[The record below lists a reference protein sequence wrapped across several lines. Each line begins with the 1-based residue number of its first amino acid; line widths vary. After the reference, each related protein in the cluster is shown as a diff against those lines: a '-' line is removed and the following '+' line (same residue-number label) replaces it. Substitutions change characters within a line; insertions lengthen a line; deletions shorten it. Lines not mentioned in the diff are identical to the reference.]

1 MTIPK
6 TTLSEPTLSKT
17 TLSIY
22 GMTGL
27 PLALVGYPIAIW
39 LPAFYAGEINIS
51 LAAVATMLLVAK
63 LTDVVTD
70 PLVGVVSDRLR
81 TPIGRRR
88 PVILLGVPVLVV
100 SIWFLFV
107 PVAGADA
114 TYLLICIAG
123 MYIGTTLIGLPYG
136 AWGAELSPD
145 YVQRARVTAWREQ
158 FTLIGLL
165 VAAFIPFLVEQY
177 GDGSISSIMRY
188 MALAIC
194 IATPVAVVALCLF
207 VKETAPEKAPEK
219 PSEGARDTAPMSF
232 LEGQKK
238 VLQIRPMQMMIGV
251 LLIVTMA
258 EAFRNALSLFFMK
271 SVIQADG
278 VGTLYF
284 IYFVAG
290 LAAVPFWLWLGRKL
304 GKHVA
309 LAVTLI
315 TVALISAINMFFTSE
330 TYWLFVGFF
339 IAKGACFGG
348 LQFLPLAI
356 LADVIDVETAETG
369 KARAGSYIAFA
380 SMVAKIST
388 ALGTFL
394 AIRALSFTE
403 FQAKLLSENAFEDLL
418 VLRVLY
424 AIVPAVFFI
433 AAIVLALRFPLTEK
447 VHAELQDR
455 IRAQNA

>member
-1 MTIPK
+1 MTINK
-6 TTLSEPTLSKT
+6 THLSKTALSQT

-88 PVILLGVPVLVV
+88 PVILMGLPVLVV

-107 PVAGADA
+107 PGAEADA

-207 VKETAPEKAPEK
+207 VNETAPENPI
-219 PSEGARDTAPMSF
+219 EGARDTAPMSF
-232 LEGQKK
+232 LDGQKK
-238 VLQIRPMQMMIGV
+238 VLQNRPMRMMIGV

-315 TVALISAINMFFTSE
+315 TVSLISAVNMFFTSE

-394 AIRALSFTE
+394 AIRALSFTQ
-403 FQAKLLSENAFEDLL
+403 FQATLLFENTFEDLL

-424 AIVPAVFFI
+424 AIVPAVFFV

-455 IRAQNA
+455 IRAQKA

>member
-1 MTIPK
+1 MTIP
-6 TTLSEPTLSKT
+6 KT

-207 VKETAPEKAPEK
+207 VKETAPEKATEK
-219 PSEGARDTAPMSF
+219 PSERARDMTLF
-232 LEGQKK
+232 CYN
-238 VLQIRPMQMMIGV
+238 I
-251 LLIVTMA
+251 
-258 EAFRNALSLFFMK
+258 LS
-271 SVIQADG
+271 
-278 VGTLYF
+278 
-284 IYFVAG
+284 
-290 LAAVPFWLWLGRKL
+290 
-304 GKHVA
+304 
-309 LAVTLI
+309 
-315 TVALISAINMFFTSE
+315 
-330 TYWLFVGFF
+330 
-339 IAKGACFGG
+339 
-348 LQFLPLAI
+348 
-356 LADVIDVETAETG
+356 
-369 KARAGSYIAFA
+369 
-380 SMVAKIST
+380 
-388 ALGTFL
+388 
-394 AIRALSFTE
+394 
-403 FQAKLLSENAFEDLL
+403 
-418 VLRVLY
+418 
-424 AIVPAVFFI
+424 
-433 AAIVLALRFPLTEK
+433 
-447 VHAELQDR
+447 
-455 IRAQNA
+455 